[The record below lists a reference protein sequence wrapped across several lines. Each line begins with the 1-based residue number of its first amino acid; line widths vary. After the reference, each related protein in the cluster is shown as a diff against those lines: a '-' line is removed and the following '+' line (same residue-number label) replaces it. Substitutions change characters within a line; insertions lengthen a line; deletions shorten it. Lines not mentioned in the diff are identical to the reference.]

1 MRKSAVVLVALVA
14 AVMSPAAFA
23 ENGSFE
29 TGDFSGWAVDVPSVD
44 AAVMPGGAPGG
55 GSYFG
60 AVGAGSQEHWHSIST
75 SVSLQA
81 GDAVSAAALFST
93 TQRTTARSASTTT
106 WPKSWRCS
114 TGMWSS
120 RSSPQTPAPRPV
132 RASAHGAAVR
142 CTSHKTGSIRWWR
155 RSRTSET
162 PPSRAGCGSTLSR
175 PARRGRRT
183 APPTAPRAPMGRS
196 SRRARSSTSG
206 LASRPGIRATPGA
219 TLARLVEGK
228 RLTCDTP
235 PAGFVQKRLAGDAQ
249 HVPDC
254 LYAYVTVAYV
264 DVAVGCRPERRH
276 ATIRLLR
283 AATRSAARRPASAP
297 CPSDPP
303 PARAR

>member
-1 MRKSAVVLVALVA
+1 MRKSAVVLVA

-29 TGDFSGWAVDVPSVD
+29 TGDFSGWAVDVPSGD

-55 GSYFG
+55 GTYFR
-60 AVGAGSQEHWHSIST
+60 AVCAGSQEQCTPSRRAARSRPVTPSARRHS
-75 SVSLQA
+75 
-81 GDAVSAAALFST
+81 ST

-114 TGMWSS
+114 TGMWSA

-142 CTSHKTGSIRWWR
+142 CTSHKTGSTRWWR

-183 APPTAPRAPMGRS
+183 APPTATPAPMGRS

-254 LYAYVTVAYV
+254 LYAYVTVA
-264 DVAVGCRPERRH
+264 
-276 ATIRLLR
+276 
-283 AATRSAARRPASAP
+283 
-297 CPSDPP
+297 
-303 PARAR
+303 